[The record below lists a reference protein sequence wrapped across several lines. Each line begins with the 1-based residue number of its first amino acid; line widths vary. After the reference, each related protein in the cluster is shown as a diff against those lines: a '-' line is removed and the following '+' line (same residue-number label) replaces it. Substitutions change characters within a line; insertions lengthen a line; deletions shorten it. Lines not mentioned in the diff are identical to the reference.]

1 MLLTSGCSFVWGDEL
16 EGYDQSPPTHWD
28 KTFTHHLAKKLGL
41 EYVNIAQCGNG
52 NRKIFR
58 DTMKYLR
65 NYSDEITHCVVLWS
79 AWEREEVAESY
90 GPSEEALMKIKRDQC
105 MTQFSPA
112 RINMI
117 RNMQFAQALEYLYD
131 HFETKRTQIIEA
143 MTYMTHMQWLCQKLN
158 IKLVQGTFHHR
169 SWEELV
175 DVMKPENYSGDAPD
189 KWWGEWMEH
198 IQDELNYLT
207 DESRV
212 GLNRYTDLVT
222 IAEKLDD
229 VKPAGH
235 AGEESQLVF
244 TETLYEAFQKV

>member
-1 MLLTSGCSFVWGDEL
+1 
-16 EGYDQSPPTHWD
+16 
-28 KTFTHHLAKKLGL
+28 
-41 EYVNIAQCGNG
+41 
-52 NRKIFR
+52 
-58 DTMKYLR
+58 
-65 NYSDEITHCVVLWS
+65 
-79 AWEREEVAESY
+79 
-90 GPSEEALMKIKRDQC
+90 
-105 MTQFSPA
+105 
-112 RINMI
+112 
-117 RNMQFAQALEYLYD
+117 
-131 HFETKRTQIIEA
+131 
-143 MTYMTHMQWLCQKLN
+143 
-158 IKLVQGTFHHR
+158 
-169 SWEELV
+169 
-175 DVMKPENYSGDAPD
+175 MKPENYSGDAPD